1 MVILPGY
8 PKDNPILRGIESIL
22 GGMDPELAM
31 ARRDAEL
38 EDAKSFANA
47 AIEAA
52 CWIPKDSPLLDDLLS
67 QADMAYKRASQVDR
81 NAIAKKLLLT
91 WKLGGEQIEPLI
103 HLWGIEEA
111 SR

>member
-52 CWIPKDSPLLDDLLS
+52 CWIPKDSPLLDDLLA
-67 QADMAYKRASQVDR
+67 QADMAYKKASQEDK
-81 NAIAKKLLLT
+81 NIIAKKLLLV
-91 WKLGGEQIEPLI
+91 WEQGGEQIEPLI
-103 HLWGIEEA
+103 RLWNIEGVG
-111 SR
+111 R